1 MATTAASFAT
11 TLVPDWLKIA
21 MPAGDA
27 PAPICESIDGNGN
40 VIPDQPITTLAQ
52 GRTALMLAHL
62 YLATGDEA
70 LLTAAKRITSFM
82 TTYLGGDDGGY
93 RYSVAPDGSDID
105 TPASRQRRTYDQSF
119 ALLALVTLQK
129 AAPDAVTD
137 AQIESCIS
145 YVENILTDP
154 VTGALWEDD
163 DMARDG
169 AKPGDLRAQNPHMH
183 MFEAVMQ
190 AYEMT
195 GNSIW
200 LKRAK
205 TYMDLGA
212 RYFIDPNTG
221 AICEFIGHDLTQSN
235 AGMGGRREPGH
246 QFEWAW
252 LLNRYAELSGDDAPR
267 ALADRMREFV
277 ETHGIRPNGPMAGAA
292 YDAVGPAGDVTEATH
307 LLWPL
312 TEAGKVYAAI
322 TRETGDAEAAT
333 RATELADMIF
343 GDYFAD
349 DKPAW
354 INQLDD
360 TKTVVWNEGLTR
372 LLYHVAFFI
381 TEGGRAGLWSVKG

>member
-11 TLVPDWLKIA
+11 TLIPEWLTIA

-27 PAPICESIDGNGN
+27 PAPICESIDGDGN

-62 YLATGDEA
+62 YLHTGDER
-70 LLTAAKRITSFM
+70 LLTAAKRITVFM

-93 RYSVAPDGSDID
+93 RYSVAPDGRDID
-105 TPASRQRRTYDQSF
+105 TAASRQRRTYDQSF

-129 AAPDAVTD
+129 ADPTAVTD
-137 AQIESCIS
+137 DQINACIS
-145 YVENILTDP
+145 YIETVLTDP
-154 VTGALWEDD
+154 ETGALWEDD
-163 DMARDG
+163 DMAQSG

-195 GNSIW
+195 GDPIW

-205 TYMDLGA
+205 TYMDLGE
-212 RYFIDPNTG
+212 RYFIDPKIG
-221 AICEFIGHDLTQSN
+221 AICEFIGHDLTQN
-235 AGMGGRREPGH
+235 DTAMGTRREAGH

-252 LLNRYAELSGDDAPR
+252 LLNRYAEFSGDDAPR
-267 ALADRMREFV
+267 SLADQMLDFV
-277 ETHGIRPNGPMAGAA
+277 ESYGIRQSGPMAGAA
-292 YDAVGPAGDVTEATH
+292 YDATDASGEVTEATH

-312 TEAGKVYAAI
+312 TEAGKVYAAKV
-322 TRETGDAEAAT
+322 READDDAAAK
-333 RATELADMIF
+333 RAHQLAEMIF
-343 GDYFAD
+343 DDYFSA

-354 INQLDD
+354 INQLDAD
-360 TKTVVWNEGLTR
+360 KNIVWNEGLTR
-372 LLYHVAFFI
+372 LLYHVAFFV
-381 TEGGRAGLWSVKG
+381 TEGSRAGLWSAKG

>member
-11 TLVPDWLKIA
+11 THVPEWLRIA

-40 VIPDQPITTLAQ
+40 VIPDQPVTTLAQ

-62 YLATGDEA
+62 YLWTRDDR
-70 LLTAAKRITSFM
+70 LLTAAKRITAFM
-82 TTYLGGDDGGY
+82 TTHLGGDDGGY

-119 ALLALVTLQK
+119 ALLALVTVQK
-129 AAPDAVTD
+129 ADPTAVTD
-137 AQIESCIS
+137 AQIDACIS
-145 YVENILTDP
+145 YIETVLTDP
-154 VTGALWEDD
+154 ATGALWEDD
-163 DMARDG
+163 DMARNG
-169 AKPGDLRAQNPHMH
+169 AKSGDLRAQNPHMH

-195 GNSIW
+195 GDKVW
-200 LKRAK
+200 LERAK
-205 TYMDLGA
+205 TYMDLGE
-212 RYFIDPNTG
+212 RYFIDPQTG
-221 AICEFIGHDLTQSN
+221 AICEFIGHDLTQNDSE
-235 AGMGGRREPGH
+235 MGTRREPGH

-252 LLNRYAELSGDDAPR
+252 LLNRYAEFSGDDAPR
-267 ALADRMREFV
+267 ALADRMRNFV
-277 ETHGIRPNGPMAGAA
+277 ETHGIRPDGPMAGAA
-292 YDAVGPAGDVTEATH
+292 YDAINAAGDVTEATH

-322 TRETGDAEAAT
+322 ARETGDGAAAK
-333 RATELADMIF
+333 RAQDLADMIF
-343 GDYFAD
+343 DDYFAT

-354 INQLDD
+354 INQLDED
-360 TKTVVWNEGLTR
+360 KNVVWNEGLTR

-381 TEGGRAGLWSVKG
+381 TEGGRADIWSVNG